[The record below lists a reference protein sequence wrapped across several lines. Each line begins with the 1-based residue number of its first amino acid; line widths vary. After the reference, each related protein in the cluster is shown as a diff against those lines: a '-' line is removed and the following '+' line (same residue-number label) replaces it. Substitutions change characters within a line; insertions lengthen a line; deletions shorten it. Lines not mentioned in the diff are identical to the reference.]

1 MIERR
6 EISVPGARLVM
17 DAQGEGEPVVLLHGF
32 AGNRRTWDLIAP
44 GLARRHRVLRYD
56 LRGFGESVDIERLPF
71 RHSRDLAMVLDDL
84 GLQTCNL
91 IGVSMGGSV
100 ALNFAL
106 DNPARVR
113 RLLLVSPAIT
123 AWEWSEAWRSL
134 WRPIVKLA
142 RSGDLARARE
152 LWWEHPLFATTRAM
166 SAAAEIF
173 RDSVPS
179 YSGIHWTEGD
189 AEEAAMPD
197 VDRLVDLSVPT
208 LLLTGSEDLPDFRLI
223 AGLIEAAAPGVRR
236 VDYAG
241 AGHLLH
247 LERPGEVVTD
257 IAAFLE

>member
-1 MIERR
+1 
-6 EISVPGARLVM
+6 M
-17 DAQGEGEPVVLLHGF
+17 DTQGEGEPVVLLHGF
-32 AGNRRTWDLIAP
+32 AGSRRTWDLIAP

-56 LRGFGESVDIERLPF
+56 LRGFGESMDIERLPF
-71 RHSRDLAMVLDDL
+71 RHSRDLATVLDDL
-84 GLQTCNL
+84 GLQSCAL
-91 IGVSMGGSV
+91 IGASMGGSV

-106 DNPARVR
+106 DSPARVR

-123 AWEWSEAWRSL
+123 AWEWSEEWRSL

-142 RSGDLARARE
+142 RSGDLAGARE

-166 SAAAEIF
+166 SGVADRF
-173 RDSVPS
+173 RESVQS
-179 YSGIHWTEGD
+179 YSGIHWAEGD
-189 AEEAAMPD
+189 LEEAAIPD
-197 VDRLVDLSVPT
+197 VDRLAGLSVPA

-236 VDYAG
+236 IDYAG

-247 LERPGEVVTD
+247 LERPEEVIAD